1 MKKIILFFCLLLF
14 ACSPSEKDLRKKD
27 GLYYKKNEDLPF
39 SGTITIDYM
48 HQAIFEDGNYK
59 IVLTDDYANDLFE
72 DKTRFEDLRNFKD
85 AKLEECGL
93 VTNPYE
99 NLTFKNG
106 VLF

>member
-59 IVLTDDYANDLFE
+59 IVLTDTAGYR
-72 DKTRFEDLRNFKD
+72 KTGDSIEKIGIQ
-85 AKLEECGL
+85 KTMEGI
-93 VTNPYE
+93 
-99 NLTFKNG
+99 
-106 VLF
+106 